1 MKKILSVCIVLM
13 VIIGC
18 KKQEVKVS
26 PTLSSVTSSAT
37 ITSTSATISGNITDD
52 GGDPITARGV
62 VYGTNPNPTI
72 ADGKTTDGS
81 GIGNFTSIIS
91 GLIPGKTYYF
101 RTYATNSI
109 GTGYGEQITLSTPA
123 VLSTITTTAA
133 SAITSTTATSGG
145 NITNDGGSPITARG
159 VCWGTA
165 ANPTTALTTKTT
177 DATGTGTFTSAIT
190 GLTPGTTYYVR
201 AYATNSIGTSYGDQI
216 TIASTAVLATITTTA
231 ASSITAISATSGGSI
246 TTDGGS
252 AVTAKGVCWNTAQ
265 TPTIANGKT
274 TDGTGTATFTS
285 ALAGLTPNTTYYIR
299 AYATN
304 GIGTAYGNQI
314 SITTTTALPTVGT
327 NSIGSITATT
337 ASGGGNVT
345 LDGGATVTARG
356 ICWSTNTNPTIALT
370 TKTSDGTGLGIFNSA
385 ITGLAPATTY
395 YVRAYATNSVGTNYG
410 TQFTFTTLAS
420 LPTVTTASLTNITS
434 ISATGGGNVTSDG
447 GATVTARGLCW
458 GTSQT
463 PTINDSKLLLGSGPG
478 SFTGSIT
485 GLNAGVVYYVR
496 AFATNSAGTSY
507 GIATSVNG
515 LTADINNLIPQA
527 YIDELVRLGMPING
541 GVTPPNVN
549 FIFNV
554 TPFVLKSTN
563 IPDDYSIGYQFWDKR
578 IQFSQQDNSKLTLK
592 VEFVSSGGV
601 EVTTSIGS
609 FIVGSGNNFTVFSK
623 LSAVG
628 SNGKDVITVQIFSG
642 TVESNSVKNLYNGLL
657 MVDNGGN
664 TDKIENGQARIIYD
678 SDGTSEKVST
688 LKSAHLVRILTPSD
702 AKK

>member
-1 MKKILSVCIVLM
+1 MKKILAVLILIM
-13 VIIGC
+13 VLIGC
-18 KKQEVKVS
+18 KKQEVKVA
-26 PTLSSVTSSAT
+26 PTLTSVTSSAT
-37 ITSTSATISGNITDD
+37 ITSTSATITGNITDD

-81 GIGNFTSIIS
+81 GIGTFTSIIS

-109 GTGYGEQITLSTPA
+109 GTGYGEQITLNTPA

-165 ANPTTALTTKTT
+165 ANPTIALSTKTT
-177 DATGTGTFTSAIT
+177 DGTGTGTFTSAIT
-190 GLTPGTTYYVR
+190 GLTPGVTYYAK
-201 AYATNSIGTSYGDQI
+201 AYATNSIGTAYGDQI
-216 TIASTAVLATITTTA
+216 TISAMAIAPTVTTTS
-231 ASSITAISATSGGSI
+231 ASAITAISATSGGTI
-246 TTDGGS
+246 TSDGGS
-252 AVTAKGVCWNTAQ
+252 AITAKGVCWNTAQ
-265 TPTIANGKT
+265 TPTIANAKT

-285 ALAGLTPNTTYYIR
+285 ALANLMPNTTYYIR

-304 GIGTAYGNQI
+304 SIGTSYGAQI
-314 SITTTTALPTVGT
+314 SITTTTALATVAT

-356 ICWSTNTNPTIALT
+356 ICWSTSTNPTIALT
-370 TKTSDGTGLGIFNSA
+370 TKTSDGTGLGIFTSA
-385 ITGLAPATTY
+385 ITGLSPATTY

-463 PTINDSKLLLGSGPG
+463 PTINDSKLVLGSGLG

-485 GLNAGVVYYVR
+485 GLTAGVVYYVR
-496 AFATNSAGTSY
+496 AYATNSAGTAY

-541 GVTPPNVN
+541 GVNPPNVN

-592 VEFVSSGGV
+592 VEFVSSGGQ

-623 LSAVG
+623 LTAVG

-642 TVESNSVKNLYNGLL
+642 TVETNSVKNLYNGLL

-688 LKSAHLVRILTPSD
+688 FKSAHLTRILTPDD